1 MSTQPRV
8 SPQAS
13 AMVQPPKTL
22 PSQTTS
28 QPPVSSQPLNI
39 VAPVSL
45 LPTHISVT
53 FKIVTPDQMRRII
66 FTLSKVSED
75 ETESWAVMFELD
87 ERADTDSDFQLVVQ
101 LQVDLDETASA
112 QSAATAKHGL
122 DANQR
127 AQALTAGD
135 TAKDAKIGDATLDDA
150 KEDATGI
157 VTSRDASSPV

>member
-8 SPQAS
+8 SPRAS
-13 AMVQPPKTL
+13 AIVQPPMTL
-22 PSQTTS
+22 PSQIPR
-28 QPPVSSQPLNI
+28 QPPVSSQPLDSA
-39 VAPVSL
+39 APVSL

-66 FTLSKVSED
+66 FALSKVSED
-75 ETESWAVMFELD
+75 QTESWAVMFELD
-87 ERADTDSDFQLVVQ
+87 ERADTNSDFQMVIQ
-101 LQVDLDETASA
+101 LQVDLDETANA

-122 DANQR
+122 DTNQR

-135 TAKDAKIGDATLDDA
+135 TAKDAKTGDATLDDA

-157 VTSRDASSPV
+157 ITSRDASSPV